1 MTQYELELQ
10 NIPSQSFTT
19 TINNVDMEVT
29 LKLAGTN
36 DNPIMLF
43 ALQIGGE
50 YVCPFVPCF
59 ANQGLLPYSYM
70 VERAG
75 GNFFF
80 DTENDEYPYYEN
92 FTTSSKLYFVTK
104 DELNG

>member
-1 MTQYELELQ
+1 MTIYELELQ
-10 NIPSQSFTT
+10 NIPSQTFST

-29 LKLAGTN
+29 LKQAGTN

-43 ALQIGGE
+43 ALQIGGT

-59 ANQGLLPYSYM
+59 ANQGLLPYRYM
-70 VERAG
+70 AERAG

-80 DTENDEYPYYEN
+80 ETENDEYPNYEN
-92 FTTSSKLYFVTK
+92 FGTSCNLYFATLE
-104 DELNG
+104 ELNG